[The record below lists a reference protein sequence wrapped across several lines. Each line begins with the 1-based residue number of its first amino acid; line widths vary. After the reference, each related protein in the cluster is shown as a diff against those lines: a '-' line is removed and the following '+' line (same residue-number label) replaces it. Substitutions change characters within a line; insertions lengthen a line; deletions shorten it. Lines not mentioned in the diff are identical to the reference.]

1 MRENGLVVSIDGTA
15 GTGKSSVGKAV
26 AFALG
31 YGFLSTG
38 EMYRALAYKVFEKK
52 VVPEDAQA
60 VLNVA
65 NEMVFSFE
73 RQPDAKLHVLVDGV
87 YLGPDKLHSE
97 ETGNVA
103 SKVSTHAQAR
113 AVLTAKMREAG
124 AKGGIIMEGRDIGTV
139 VFPDADVKIYL
150 DASAQERAN
159 RRFKQLQES
168 GQTPDYDKI
177 LASIQERD
185 YRDSHRA
192 ASPLKPAPDA
202 VIIDT
207 SDLTLEEVIVAV
219 RREIEKKIPGRAS

>member
-1 MRENGLVVSIDGTA
+1 MRAKGLVVSIDGTA

-26 AFALG
+26 AGQLG

-38 EMYRALAYKVFEKK
+38 EMYRALAYKVFENN
-52 VVPEDAQA
+52 VAPEDHDG

-65 NEMVFSFE
+65 KRMVFSFE
-73 RQPDAKLHVLVDGV
+73 RQPDAKLNVCVDGV

-103 SKVSTHAQAR
+103 SKVSTNAEAR

-124 AKGGIIMEGRDIGTV
+124 AQGGIIMEGRDIGTV

-150 DASAQERAN
+150 DASAEERAN
-159 RRFKQLQES
+159 RRFKQLQEA
-168 GQTPDYDKI
+168 GQSPDYDKI
-177 LASIQERD
+177 LASIKERD

-192 ASPLKPAPDA
+192 ASPLKPAEDA
-202 VIIDT
+202 RIIDT
-207 SDLTLEEVIVAV
+207 SDLTLEEVIAAV
-219 RREIEKKIPGRAS
+219 RGEINKKLG

>member
-1 MRENGLVVSIDGTA
+1 MRPNGLVIAIDGTA

-26 AFALG
+26 AAQLG

-38 EMYRALAYKVFEKK
+38 EMYRALAYTVFEKQ
-52 VVPEDAQA
+52 VSAEDASG
-60 VLNVA
+60 VLQVA
-65 NEMVFSFE
+65 KQMVFSFE
-73 RQPDAKLHVLVDGV
+73 RQPDAKLRVLVDGV
-87 YLGPDKLHSE
+87 YLGPEKLHSE

-103 SKVSTHAQAR
+103 SKVSTNAEAR

-124 AKGGIIMEGRDIGTV
+124 EKGGIIMEGRDIGTV

-159 RRFKQLQES
+159 RRFKQLQEA

-192 ASPLKPAPDA
+192 ASPLKAAADA
-202 VIIDT
+202 VRIDT
-207 SDLTLEEVIVAV
+207 SDLTLEEVIARV
-219 RREIEKKIPGRAS
+219 RKEIDCKIG

>member
-1 MRENGLVVSIDGTA
+1 MRPNGLVVSIDGTA

-26 AFALG
+26 ACKLG

-52 VVPEDAQA
+52 VAPEDADK
-60 VLNVA
+60 VLQVA
-65 NEMVFSFE
+65 QEMVFSFE
-73 RQPDAKLHVLVDGV
+73 RQPDSKLNVCVDGV

-103 SKVSTHAQAR
+103 SKVSTHARAR

-124 AKGGIIMEGRDIGTV
+124 QKGGIIMEGRDIGTV

-159 RRFKQLQES
+159 RRFKQLTLA
-168 GQTPDYDKI
+168 GQPADYDKI
-177 LASIQERD
+177 LASIEERD

-202 VIIDT
+202 VIVDT
-207 SDLTLEEVIVAV
+207 SNLTLEEVIARVHA
-219 RREIEKKIPGRAS
+219 EITKKLV